1 MNWKQILRLSG
12 TMQSIIGIFMLIP
25 TVMAA
30 YLGEWEAFRAFIVS
44 LVIIIVYVTI
54 ILTIG
59 KTWRTKSQSL
69 TVKDVYL
76 FVTLTWI
83 VASALGAI
91 PLTLTH
97 TTTNY
102 TSGFMEVMS
111 GFTTTGLTTLSD
123 IESSYR
129 SILFFRSL
137 THWLGGMG
145 IVVLF
150 VALLPLVGAEGFQLF
165 GAEAVGP
172 TKSKLTPKIKNTAL
186 ILWFIYL
193 GMTILETGL
202 LMIGDLSLYDALTV
216 TFGSVATGGFV
227 TKNASIG
234 YYNSAYVDV
243 IVTIF
248 MVMAG
253 VNFSLYF
260 ALIRAKITDVYR
272 DSELKVYLL
281 IFFIATLITTLSLF
295 LKDVYPSFTTSL
307 RFGAFHVASILT
319 TTGFATADYGLWP
332 PLTQAV
338 LLSMMFIGGSA
349 GSTGG
354 GIKVSRLIT
363 MFKLGVL
370 NIKSLLHPKGI
381 FSLQTQNE
389 RIRWKTVNS
398 IAGFVAI
405 YIALV
410 LASTLVVASSG
421 YDLLTSFASGLIS
434 VGNIGLGL
442 EGVGPAGAGF
452 GGMPNYVKWFLSL
465 MMLAGRLEIY
475 TVLSIFTRSFWRK

>member
-12 TMQSIIGIFMLIP
+12 TMQSIIGLFMLIP
-25 TVMAA
+25 TIMAA

-44 LVIIIVYVTI
+44 IAIIFIYVTI

-59 KTWRTKSQSL
+59 RSWRSKSL
-69 TVKDVYL
+69 TVRDVYL
-76 FVTLTWI
+76 FVTLTWV

-91 PLTLTH
+91 PLYLTH
-97 TTTNY
+97 TTTDY
-102 TSGFMEVMS
+102 TSGFMEIMS

-123 IESSYR
+123 IESSYH
-129 SILFFRSL
+129 SILFWRSL

-150 VALLPLVGAEGFQLF
+150 VALLPLVGVEGFQLF

-186 ILWFIYL
+186 ILWLIYV
-193 GMTILETGL
+193 GMTLLETL
-202 LMIGDLSLYDALTV
+202 LLSLGGLSLYDSLTV

-243 IVTIF
+243 VVTIF

-260 ALIRAKITDVYR
+260 ALIRARITDVFR
-272 DSELKVYLL
+272 DSELKVYLS
-281 IFFIATLITTLSLF
+281 IFFVATTITTISLF
-295 LKDVYPSFTTSL
+295 ANNVYPTVATSL
-307 RFGAFHVASILT
+307 RYGAFHVASILT
-319 TTGFATADYGLWP
+319 TTGFATTDYGLWP
-332 PLTQAV
+332 PLTHAV
-338 LLSMMFIGGSA
+338 LLTIMFIGGSA

-354 GIKVSRLIT
+354 GIKVTRLIT

-381 FSLQTQNE
+381 FTLQTQNE

-410 LASTLVVASSG
+410 LASTLVVASAG

-452 GGMPNYVKWFLSL
+452 GGMPTYVKWFLSL

-475 TVLSIFTRSFWRK
+475 TVLSLFTRTFWRK

>member
-12 TMQSIIGIFMLIP
+12 TMQSIIGMFMLIP

-30 YLGEWEAFRAFIVS
+30 YLGEWEAFRAFVVS

-59 KTWRTKSQSL
+59 KTWRTKSRSL

-97 TTTNY
+97 TTTDY

-193 GMTILETGL
+193 GMTILETVL
-202 LMIGDLSLYDALTV
+202 LMIGNLSLYDALTV

-260 ALIRAKITDVYR
+260 AS
-272 DSELKVYLL
+272 SEQELL
-281 IFFIATLITTLSLF
+281 MYIEIA
-295 LKDVYPSFTTSL
+295 
-307 RFGAFHVASILT
+307 
-319 TTGFATADYGLWP
+319 
-332 PLTQAV
+332 
-338 LLSMMFIGGSA
+338 
-349 GSTGG
+349 
-354 GIKVSRLIT
+354 
-363 MFKLGVL
+363 
-370 NIKSLLHPKGI
+370 N
-381 FSLQTQNE
+381 
-389 RIRWKTVNS
+389 
-398 IAGFVAI
+398 
-405 YIALV
+405 
-410 LASTLVVASSG
+410 
-421 YDLLTSFASGLIS
+421 
-434 VGNIGLGL
+434 
-442 EGVGPAGAGF
+442 
-452 GGMPNYVKWFLSL
+452 
-465 MMLAGRLEIY
+465 
-475 TVLSIFTRSFWRK
+475 

>member
-1 MNWKQILRLSG
+1 
-12 TMQSIIGIFMLIP
+12 MQGIIGIFMLIP

-44 LVIIIVYVTI
+44 LAIISIYLSI
-54 ILTIG
+54 IFMIG
-59 KTWRTKSQSL
+59 KNWRAKSLS
-69 TVKDVYL
+69 VRDVYL

-83 VASALGAI
+83 VASALGGI
-91 PLTLTH
+91 PLFLTH
-97 TTTNY
+97 TTTDY
-102 TSGFMEVMS
+102 TSAFMEIMS
-111 GFTTTGLTTLSD
+111 GFTTTGLTTLTD

-129 SILFFRSL
+129 SILFWRSL

-150 VALLPLVGAEGFQLF
+150 VALLPLVGVEGFQLF

-186 ILWFIYL
+186 ILWLIYL
-193 GMTILETGL
+193 GMTLLETALLYFGGL
-202 LMIGDLSLYDALTV
+202 PLYDSLTV

-234 YYNSAYVDV
+234 FYNSAYVDV
-243 IVTIF
+243 VVTIF

-260 ALIRAKITDVYR
+260 AFIRARFTDVFR
-272 DSELKVYLL
+272 DIELRVYLS
-281 IFFIATLITTLSLF
+281 IFTIATLITTIALVVSHT
-295 LKDVYPSFTTSL
+295 YPTFPTAL
-307 RFGAFHVASILT
+307 RYGAFHVASILT
-319 TTGFATADYGLWP
+319 TTGFATTDYGLWP
-332 PLTQAV
+332 SITHAV
-338 LLSMMFIGGSA
+338 LLSVMFIGGSA

-354 GIKVSRLIT
+354 GIKVTRLIT
-363 MFKLGVL
+363 MFKVGLL
-370 NIKSLLHPKGI
+370 NIKTLLHPKGI

-389 RIRWKTVNS
+389 QIPWKTVNS
-398 IAGFVAI
+398 IAGFVTI

-410 LASTLVVASSG
+410 LASTIVVASAG
-421 YDLLTSFASGLIS
+421 YDLLSSFAAGLIS

-442 EGVGPAGAGF
+442 DAVGPAGTGF
-452 GGMPNYVKWFLSL
+452 GPMPMYVKWFLSL

-475 TVLSIFTRSFWRK
+475 TVFSIFTRTFWRR

>member
-12 TMQSIIGIFMLIP
+12 TMQTIIGAFMLIP
-25 TVMAA
+25 TCMAA

-44 LVIIIVYVTI
+44 IGIILIYVTI

-59 KTWRTKSQSL
+59 KSWKSKSL
-69 TVKDVYL
+69 TVRDVYL

-97 TTTNY
+97 TVTDY
-102 TSGFMEVMS
+102 TSGFMEIMS

-123 IESSYR
+123 IESSYH
-129 SILFFRSL
+129 SILFWRSL

-150 VALLPLVGAEGFQLF
+150 VALLPLVGGEGFQLF

-186 ILWFIYL
+186 ILWLIYF
-193 GMTILETGL
+193 GMTVIEAL
-202 LMIGDLSLYDALTV
+202 LLWLGGLSLYDSLTV

-243 IVTIF
+243 VVTIF

-260 ALIRAKITDVYR
+260 ALIRARFTDVFR
-272 DSELKVYLL
+272 DSELKVYLS
-281 IFFIATLITTLSLF
+281 IFFIATSITTITLF
-295 LKDVYPSFTTSL
+295 SNNIYPTIGTSL
-307 RFGAFHVASILT
+307 RYGAFHVASILT

-332 PLTQAV
+332 PLTHAI
-338 LLSMMFIGGSA
+338 LLTVMFIGGSA

-354 GIKVSRLIT
+354 GIKVTRLIT
-363 MFKLGVL
+363 MFKLGFL
-370 NIKSLLHPKGI
+370 NIKSLLHPRGI

-398 IAGFVAI
+398 ITGFVAI

-410 LASTLVVASSG
+410 LASTLVVASAG

-442 EGVGPAGAGF
+442 EGVGPAGSGF
-452 GGMPNYVKWFLSL
+452 GGMPIYVKWFLSL

-475 TVLSIFTRSFWRK
+475 TVLSIFTRTFWRK